1 MSSVHVSRVI
11 AARPEAVYD
20 FAADPEHLG
29 AWASGLAEGS
39 VRAEGDHLVV
49 DSPMG
54 EVIVE
59 FAPRN
64 DHGVLDHDVTLPSG
78 ERVRN
83 HIRVLPHPDGAEVV
97 FTLQRRGMSDEDL
110 ERDRRAVE
118 ADLDQLKGLLE
129 ATF

>member
-11 AARPEAVYD
+11 AARPQEVYD

-39 VRAEGDHLVV
+39 VRTEGDHLVV

-54 EVIVE
+54 EVVVE

-64 DHGVLDHDVTLPSG
+64 EHGILDHDVTLPSG

-83 HIRVLPHPDGAEVV
+83 HMRVLPHPDGAEVV
-97 FTLQRRGMSDEDL
+97 FTLRQGAMSDE
-110 ERDRRAVE
+110 EFARDRAAVE

-129 ATF
+129 TTF